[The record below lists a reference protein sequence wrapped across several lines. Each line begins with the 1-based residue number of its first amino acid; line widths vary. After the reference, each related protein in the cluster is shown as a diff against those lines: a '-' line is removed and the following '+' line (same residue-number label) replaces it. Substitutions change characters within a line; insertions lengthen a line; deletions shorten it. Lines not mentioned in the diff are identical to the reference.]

1 MITRQSLTPEPRSLA
16 ADPAHHTLIERIAA
30 LTARFADPRL
40 GLRLTADEVEAAAR
54 SGVQAARDTG
64 MSSDDTV
71 ALTEAAERAI
81 RLAIPAQHLGLLYR
95 MARQTPGRGLAY
107 DDRVQEGYFGLRR
120 AAELFDVPLD
130 ESSPPIRFSTYAGY
144 WIRQAIARARL
155 HQSGPVRVPLYMH
168 LLVRQVGR
176 QQVKVSDLPHRMR
189 QCLRQAQ
196 RGRGPV
202 GDGQYVARPEDDTQ
216 ELAET
221 VQALLDTLEPTA
233 RTVITAH
240 YGLDGRP
247 PRTLAAIGQELGRRR
262 GLTRQRVS
270 QIVLKARAAMRE
282 QLVETWE
289 LDGQDV
295 LK

>member
-1 MITRQSLTPEPRSLA
+1 LKIKGRFRRTRVGDL
-16 ADPAHHTLIERIAA
+16 PACDLPTRIAT

-40 GLRLTADEVEAAAR
+40 GLRLSDAEVEAAAR

-64 MSSDDTV
+64 VSPDDTV
-71 ALTEAAERAI
+71 ALTEAAERAV
-81 RLAIPAQHLGLLYR
+81 RDAIPARHLGLLYR
-95 MARQTPGRGLAY
+95 MARQFPSRGLEYA
-107 DDRVQEGYFGLRR
+107 DRVQEGYFGLRR

-130 ESSPPIRFSTYAGY
+130 ESGPPVRFSTYAGY

-155 HQSGPVRVPLYMH
+155 DQAGPVRVPLYMH
-168 LLVRQVGR
+168 LLVGQVRR
-176 QQVKVSDLPHRMR
+176 QQVSDLPHRMR

-202 GDGQYVARPEDDTQ
+202 GDGQYVARTEDDTR

-221 VQALLDTLEPTA
+221 VKALLDTLEPTA

-247 PRTLAAIGQELGRRR
+247 PQTLTAIGQEMGGRQ
-262 GLTRQRVS
+262 GVTRQRVS
-270 QIVLKARAAMRE
+270 QIALQARAAMRE

-289 LDGQDV
+289 LDGQD
-295 LK
+295 LLE